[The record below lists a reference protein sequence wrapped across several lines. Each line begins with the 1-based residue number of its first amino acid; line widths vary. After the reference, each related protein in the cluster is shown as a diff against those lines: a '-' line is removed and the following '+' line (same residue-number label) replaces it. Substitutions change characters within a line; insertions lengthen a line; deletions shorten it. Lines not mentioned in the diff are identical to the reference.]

1 MDIQSCLI
9 VFLMFNAFKIALSS
23 NTLSMATIS
32 IGELMT
38 VKLETIDSSSSAQE
52 ASKKMKENN
61 TSSLVVIDNNNKPIG
76 IVTERDLVRKV
87 CLNDASSS
95 NMLIKNI
102 MSSFPLVTID
112 ARSSVGAAADV
123 MIQNKIRHLLVVE
136 ENNDISRPLGI
147 ITPTDFVGYLKENL
161 NIDDNDDVNAKI
173 LESLKGGEE
182 VVEELE
188 QKGKLEKDSQKGGE
202 EYEDEEPR
210 QGSKTKEFL

>member
-1 MDIQSCLI
+1 
-9 VFLMFNAFKIALSS
+9 
-23 NTLSMATIS
+23 MATIS

-61 TSSLVVIDNNNKPIG
+61 TSSLVVIDNNNNNKPIG

-112 ARSSVGAAADV
+112 VRSSVGAAADV
-123 MIQNKIRHLLVVE
+123 MIQNKVRHLLVIE
-136 ENNDISRPLGI
+136 ENNDKSRPLGI
-147 ITPTDFVGYLKENL
+147 ITPTDFVGYLKEDL
-161 NIDDNDDVNAKI
+161 NIDDDEVNAKI
-173 LESLKGGEE
+173 LESLKEVEE

-188 QKGKLEKDSQKGGE
+188 QQGKLQKDSQKGGE

-210 QGSKTKEFL
+210 QG

>member
-1 MDIQSCLI
+1 
-9 VFLMFNAFKIALSS
+9 
-23 NTLSMATIS
+23 MATIS

-61 TSSLVVIDNNNKPIG
+61 TSSLVVIDNNNNNKPIG

-112 ARSSVGAAADV
+112 SRSPVEAAADA

-136 ENNDISRPLGI
+136 NNDITKPVGI
-147 ITPTDFVGYLKENL
+147 MTPTDFVGYLKANL
-161 NIDDNDDVNAKI
+161 DIDRVDAKI
-173 LESLKGGEE
+173 LESLQRGEKE
-182 VVEELE
+182 ENIVEELE
-188 QKGKLEKDSQKGGE
+188 QQGKLEKDSQKGGE